1 MAFPEA
7 EKKQDK
13 KEKPMT
19 KVIIRR
25 LPPTMDQETFLNQ
38 VSPIPDYSYI
48 YLVKGDSSLGEY
60 AFTRVYINFVNP
72 EDIYD
77 FKERFDN
84 YVFVDAKGNEYPAVV
99 EFAPFQ
105 KIPKKR
111 GKVRMDPKC
120 GSIESDPIYQEFV
133 ESLSKPKEQDEKP
146 EYTLQLSV
154 STDNKNDI
162 TTPLLE
168 YIKNKRAQRM
178 RIREVRR
185 EERKRR
191 EFERKKERYDERK
204 KPGDEKL
211 IGKNVSSKP
220 STPKLEATED
230 EKNEAQ
236 EISEAKA
243 VEKREKVEKTTEKSE
258 KVEKTYEKSY
268 FNKNKDRRYEER
280 KYDDRKYDD
289 RKYEDRKYDDRKYED
304 RKYDDRR
311 KDIKPRY
318 PRKEFSDNRD
328 YKRSD
333 DYRPKYEDYK
343 KEEKGYPK
351 KVKKYSERR
360 EERKM
365 EVQKAEQMKNE
376 KLNALKKE
384 DKSKEMDD
392 KEKAKCKTIIEKAES
407 PKVKLES
414 DDKSKEIITKEETE
428 TKPKESDPVDQRDCS
443 SKIQENEDR
452 KRDEEQKRR
461 DLVESNSQ
469 KRIRNK
475 DRPTIAIYRPGMLS
489 KRKQNET
496 DSLETKDTKS

>member
-1 MAFPEA
+1 MAFSET

-25 LPPTMDQETFLNQ
+25 LPPTMEQETFLNQ
-38 VSPIPDYSYI
+38 VSPIPDYNYI

-60 AFTRVYINFVNP
+60 AFTRVYINFVNA

-84 YVFVDAKGNEYPAVV
+84 YVFVDGKGNEYPAVV

-111 GKVRMDPKC
+111 GKVRMDPKS

-146 EYTLQLSV
+146 EYTLQLSSV
-154 STDNKNDI
+154 SSENKNDI

-178 RIREVRR
+178 RVREVRR

-191 EFERKKERYDERK
+191 EFERKKERYDDRK
-204 KPGDEKL
+204 KSGDEKL
-211 IGKNVSSKP
+211 PGKNLSSKQ
-220 STPKLEATED
+220 SIPKLEVTE
-230 EKNEAQ
+230 EENCETQ
-236 EISEAKA
+236 EIAETKG
-243 VEKREKVEKTTEKSE
+243 VEKREKIEKATEKFE
-258 KVEKTYEKSY
+258 KVEKTFEKSY
-268 FNKNKDRRYEER
+268 YNKNK
-280 KYDDRKYDD
+280 D

-304 RKYDDRR
+304 RKYDERKFDDRR

-318 PRKEFSDNRD
+318 PRKDYSDNRD
-328 YKRSD
+328 YKRAD

-365 EVQKAEQMKNE
+365 EVQKAEQLKNE
-376 KLNALKKE
+376 KLSSLKKE
-384 DKSKEMDD
+384 EKSEEIEEKSVEKFKSVTEKVEASQNKIELDDKNKEILKTQKVETKSKENENID
-392 KEKAKCKTIIEKAES
+392 KKD
-407 PKVKLES
+407 L
-414 DDKSKEIITKEETE
+414 D
-428 TKPKESDPVDQRDCS
+428 
-443 SKIQENEDR
+443 SKIHENNE
-452 KRDEEQKRR
+452 KKKDEEQKEK
-461 DLVESNSQ
+461 DLIEPNSQ
-469 KRIRNK
+469 RRIRNK

-489 KRKQNET
+489 KRKQTET
-496 DSLETKDTKS
+496 DSTDTKEIKN